1 MMPPKYTV
9 KQGNESLTS
18 HSGLALIGALLNRT
32 NLKSRLDST
41 QLINCEDPL
50 IPHSDIVY
58 SMVGLICLGK
68 PDYEAIEP
76 FRGNPFFVNSLG
88 LHNCPSSATLRQR
101 IDVVENAFDAI
112 IKEESS
118 NLICHTAPQIT
129 PVETGF
135 GKYVCLDI
143 DVSPFDNSKTSKEG
157 VSRTYKGYDGYAP
170 IFSYLGCEGYL
181 LNVQL
186 REGSQHC
193 QKNTPAFLEASI
205 QYAKRITSQK
215 ILLRMDSGNDS
226 KDNFF
231 PCVSEGVEFIIKRN
245 LRKEDPQRWLK
256 LAKETGTPC
265 LCREGKNVW
274 RGKTYQDLDG
284 KDLPFPIVFEV
295 TERMTKKGQALI
307 FPEVQVDTYWTS
319 LDFEADEAI
328 FLYHDHGTSEQFHS
342 ELKTDMDLERLPSG
356 RFMSN
361 SFVLT
366 CGLLAYNML
375 RLCGQESLREDNG
388 NVEKIP
394 GYRKK
399 ANRRRVRSVIL
410 DLMYLAGRVIH
421 TSRRWFISFGKL
433 TPWSKVWESI
443 YERFKVAES

>member
-1 MMPPKYTV
+1 M
-9 KQGNESLTS
+9 
-18 HSGLALIGALLNRT
+18 
-32 NLKSRLDST
+32 
-41 QLINCEDPL
+41 
-50 IPHSDIVY
+50 
-58 SMVGLICLGK
+58 
-68 PDYEAIEP
+68 
-76 FRGNPFFVNSLG
+76 
-88 LHNCPSSATLRQR
+88 
-101 IDVVENAFDAI
+101 
-112 IKEESS
+112 
-118 NLICHTAPQIT
+118 
-129 PVETGF
+129 
-135 GKYVCLDI
+135 
-143 DVSPFDNSKTSKEG
+143 
-157 VSRTYKGYDGYAP
+157 YDGYAP

-410 DLMYLAGRVIH
+410 DLIYLACRVIH